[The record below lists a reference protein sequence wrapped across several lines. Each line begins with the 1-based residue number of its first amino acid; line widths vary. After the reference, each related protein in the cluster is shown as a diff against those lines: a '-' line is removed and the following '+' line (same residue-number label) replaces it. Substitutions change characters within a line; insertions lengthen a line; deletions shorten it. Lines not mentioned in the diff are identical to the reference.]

1 MTEPGGSQ
9 MSTTT
14 RRQSLERA
22 QTTVLKPKQ
31 KLQLSWRSLSYEVK
45 LRKKSTKQILSGVSG
60 HASPGEVLAIM
71 GSSGAGKTTLLNV
84 LSGRANRGA
93 TRGEVT
99 VNGHAVR
106 DRDAF
111 RRVVAFVT
119 QDDLML
125 ETQTPREVLQ
135 FSAALRLPNSLSAA
149 ARASVVEAIILVLH
163 LEKAADTVVGTPDKG
178 GISGGERKR
187 TNIGAELVTN
197 PSLLFVDEPTSGL
210 DAFTAA
216 QVMATLKELAATGK
230 TVASTIHQPAS
241 EIFETFDNLMLLHQG
256 TVAYFGKADAS
267 LDHFGALGVRCPP
280 HHNPADFLVN
290 TLMRQLHGDADLPD
304 FAAAWAAAS
313 LPAPPKVAGCDAP
326 ANLKLEGGA
335 PSWRALL
342 ELVKRNVRNYKR
354 NRLGM
359 RARMG
364 QTLFFAL
371 LIGVIFFGLGD
382 DYAGIQDRQGLLFVA
397 ILNQMLGG
405 LMNVVMLFPL
415 ERRIFER
422 EHAAG
427 FYKVWLLLPPSPP
440 HLHHPHLLH
449 LPSLYKVWPY
459 FLSRVLFETPLNCF
473 FPLLYSAIIYFL
485 AGLQV

>member
-1 MTEPGGSQ
+1 MTEPGGTG

-14 RRQSLERA
+14 RRASLERA

-45 LRKKSTKQILSGVSG
+45 ARKKSTKQILSGVSG

-290 TLMRQLHGDADLPD
+290 TLMRQARDAHHGPTYMPRLTPHR
-304 FAAAWAAAS
+304 
-313 LPAPPKVAGCDAP
+313 
-326 ANLKLEGGA
+326 
-335 PSWRALL
+335 PSR
-342 ELVKRNVRNYKR
+342 
-354 NRLGM
+354 
-359 RARMG
+359 
-364 QTLFFAL
+364 
-371 LIGVIFFGLGD
+371 
-382 DYAGIQDRQGLLFVA
+382 
-397 ILNQMLGG
+397 
-405 LMNVVMLFPL
+405 
-415 ERRIFER
+415 
-422 EHAAG
+422 
-427 FYKVWLLLPPSPP
+427 
-440 HLHHPHLLH
+440 
-449 LPSLYKVWPY
+449 
-459 FLSRVLFETPLNCF
+459 
-473 FPLLYSAIIYFL
+473 
-485 AGLQV
+485 

>member
-111 RRVVAFVT
+111 RRVAAFVT

-163 LEKAADTVVGTPDKG
+163 LE
-178 GISGGERKR
+178 
-187 TNIGAELVTN
+187 
-197 PSLLFVDEPTSGL
+197 
-210 DAFTAA
+210 
-216 QVMATLKELAATGK
+216 
-230 TVASTIHQPAS
+230 
-241 EIFETFDNLMLLHQG
+241 
-256 TVAYFGKADAS
+256 
-267 LDHFGALGVRCPP
+267 
-280 HHNPADFLVN
+280 
-290 TLMRQLHGDADLPD
+290 
-304 FAAAWAAAS
+304 
-313 LPAPPKVAGCDAP
+313 
-326 ANLKLEGGA
+326 
-335 PSWRALL
+335 
-342 ELVKRNVRNYKR
+342 
-354 NRLGM
+354 
-359 RARMG
+359 
-364 QTLFFAL
+364 
-371 LIGVIFFGLGD
+371 
-382 DYAGIQDRQGLLFVA
+382 
-397 ILNQMLGG
+397 
-405 LMNVVMLFPL
+405 
-415 ERRIFER
+415 
-422 EHAAG
+422 
-427 FYKVWLLLPPSPP
+427 
-440 HLHHPHLLH
+440 
-449 LPSLYKVWPY
+449 
-459 FLSRVLFETPLNCF
+459 
-473 FPLLYSAIIYFL
+473 
-485 AGLQV
+485 